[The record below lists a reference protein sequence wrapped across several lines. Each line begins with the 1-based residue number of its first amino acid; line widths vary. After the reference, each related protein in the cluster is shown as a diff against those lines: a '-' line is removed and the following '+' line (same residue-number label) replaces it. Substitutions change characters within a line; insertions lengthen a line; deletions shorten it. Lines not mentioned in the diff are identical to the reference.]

1 MSQFVVYPYGDT
13 AILYCNATS
22 TSPIRYRWYKNGRK
36 LSGRSSSLITNQPYL
51 IFKGLVLTDTATY
64 RCKAKIKGMKI
75 EHDFKLIVQEKVV
88 KGPYIDKNEG
98 NYETILTGSNASLPC
113 DEIRSSTLP
122 DFRWLRWNGAVNLT
136 ILNKIAQPGNGIKI
150 TELESMVEI
159 VPADRYRQVSK
170 SKNGHRVHGVE
181 LMFPKVTVA
190 DRGFYTCLVLNHIGY
205 DYKTTYL
212 SVENAIKPVIQR
224 IRSKVFI
231 AQSGT
236 DFNFPECK
244 VLFQSKP
251 PVKITWEK
259 LFSTI
264 TNERHVIRGNRVM
277 VKKVQHSDA
286 GYYTCIARNS
296 AGEDQVKILL
306 RVWPLVMNKT
316 SAEIITRLRNETVEI
331 FCSAYGHTQN
341 MTGTIVRMGVPVPSA
356 VERKKDNLFLVKA
369 QVNEDGTY
377 VCTITNGNEKVQS
390 ASFVE
395 KFHLKSVILNST
407 SIEHLGKWLK
417 ESKQLGRYKACW
429 DTNTYVP
436 NINSGGMFFTKK
448 YCGGKKNTITLI
460 QIRDKWVSYYR
471 TPNRDWDTTLGGF
484 TEIAWTQGTK
494 ANSTKTFMFEFNPP
508 KKYTPRFGG
517 KNAIC
522 GYGSGPCFGNKN
534 LYTAGFPP
542 YAYGSR
548 GNIWKIRGVWY
559 SRAVFDILKFNFAQG
574 YPRRME
580 VFYRL

>member
-1 MSQFVVYPYGDT
+1 
-13 AILYCNATS
+13 
-22 TSPIRYRWYKNGRK
+22 
-36 LSGRSSSLITNQPYL
+36 
-51 IFKGLVLTDTATY
+51 
-64 RCKAKIKGMKI
+64 
-75 EHDFKLIVQEKVV
+75 
-88 KGPYIDKNEG
+88 
-98 NYETILTGSNASLPC
+98 
-113 DEIRSSTLP
+113 
-122 DFRWLRWNGAVNLT
+122 
-136 ILNKIAQPGNGIKI
+136 
-150 TELESMVEI
+150 
-159 VPADRYRQVSK
+159 
-170 SKNGHRVHGVE
+170 
-181 LMFPKVTVA
+181 
-190 DRGFYTCLVLNHIGY
+190 
-205 DYKTTYL
+205 
-212 SVENAIKPVIQR
+212 
-224 IRSKVFI
+224 
-231 AQSGT
+231 
-236 DFNFPECK
+236 
-244 VLFQSKP
+244 
-251 PVKITWEK
+251 
-259 LFSTI
+259 
-264 TNERHVIRGNRVM
+264 
-277 VKKVQHSDA
+277 
-286 GYYTCIARNS
+286 
-296 AGEDQVKILL
+296 
-306 RVWPLVMNKT
+306 MNKT